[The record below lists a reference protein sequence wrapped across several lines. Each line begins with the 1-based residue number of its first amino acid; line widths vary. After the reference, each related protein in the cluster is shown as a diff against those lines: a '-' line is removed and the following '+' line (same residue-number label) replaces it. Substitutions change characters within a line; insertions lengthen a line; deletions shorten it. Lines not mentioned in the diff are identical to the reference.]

1 MLKQLVYLSTAARD
15 FSATDLDEILAA
27 SRRNNNA
34 LAITGLLIVKDHQF
48 IQVLEGEAEAVQTL
62 FKRISEDPRH
72 RDVSLV
78 SWEYINERSFPQWSM
93 GFKHGDE
100 LSGAIREKLVDFEQ
114 TEVTSLCQNS
124 AWVSEFLQA
133 LLALD

>member
-48 IQVLEGEAEAVQTL
+48 IQVLEGEAEAVQAL